1 MFDLQNVN
9 VEKSGKTLLDD
20 LNIHFKPGQINAIIG
35 ANGAGKSSLLKCLLG
50 EFKPKQGEI
59 LFESDRLTDWSLED
73 LSLKRAYIAQ
83 AFRPQF
89 NLPVFEYLLLAR
101 ESYQE
106 SEKLVREQLLAVC
119 EKMQISSLLGNCI
132 SAISGG
138 EFQLVEFARAWLQ
151 LHSEDSFQ
159 GKCLLLDEPASAL
172 DIRQTQKLYR
182 HIQDFQKAGGSVIMI
197 DHDINAIAQLAQ
209 NMVILKSGKVMH
221 EGVTEDVFNKQTINE
236 CFDTNGHFYRDD
248 ASRVGV
254 YVLQSESI
262 GAQ

>member
-1 MFDLQNVN
+1 MFDLQNIS
-9 VEKSGKTLLDD
+9 VEKSGRTLLDN
-20 LNIHFKPGQINAIIG
+20 LNICFEPGKISAIMG
-35 ANGAGKSSLLKCLLG
+35 ANGAGKSTLLKCLLG
-50 EFKPKQGEI
+50 EYKPTHGEI
-59 LFESDRLTDWSLED
+59 LFESDRLTDCSLQD
-73 LSLKRAYIAQ
+73 LSLKRAYISQ

-106 SEKLVREQLLAVC
+106 SEEIIRDQLLAVC
-119 EKMQISSLLGNCI
+119 DKMQISSLLGSCI

-151 LHSEDSFQ
+151 LHSEESFQ

-172 DIRQTQKLYR
+172 DIRQTQKLYS
-182 HIQDFQKAGGSVIMI
+182 HIRAFQKSGGSVIMI

-209 NMVILKSGKVMH
+209 NMVILKSGKLLNA
-221 EGVTEDVFNKQTINE
+221 GVTEDVFNKQTINE
-236 CFDTNGHFYRDD
+236 CFDTDGDFYRDD
-248 ASRVGV
+248 KSKIGV
-254 YVLQSESI
+254 YVLQSEKI